1 VPALPALELI
11 AQAPDLRVFLDVMLA
26 GDLIGR
32 NLDLSAALAM
42 QVDHLPP
49 AEIIERRIC
58 VIDEATAHHSPD
70 VECGEPAAS
79 LMVRHLASRIR
90 SRIAWRGREMR
101 RSNFGPGAGA
111 GPLWRHRQ
119 SAIRMF
125 RGSGMGA
132 TGPLEEQAQ
141 NRAHWR
147 CSWYVLILIDHR
159 YEVSD
164 Q

>member
-101 RSNFGPGAGA
+101 RSGNRPFGCFGVGHGGHGPTGGAGA
-111 GPLWRHRQ
+111 EQ
-119 SAIRMF
+119 SRIGGVLDMF
-125 RGSGMGA
+125 
-132 TGPLEEQAQ
+132 
-141 NRAHWR
+141 
-147 CSWYVLILIDHR
+147 
-159 YEVSD
+159 
-164 Q
+164 